1 MNMTSMI
8 QQAYQAAP
16 LGPGPRG
23 ELGSAKRSLP
33 PDLRRRLRRKLLLK
47 ATLFVVCLLGVG
59 LVILLL
65 DA

>member
-1 MNMTSMI
+1 MI

-23 ELGSAKRSLP
+23 NRSAAKRSLP
-33 PDLRRRLRRKLLLK
+33 ADLRSRLRRKLVLK
-47 ATLFVVCLLGVG
+47 ATLFFVCLFGVG